1 MPEEWR
7 ESWKLVTPECMSDV
21 ESDDDG
27 MFHYRTVTWR
37 IDEVNEAIRVID
49 LELGVTRVYCEP
61 STRKP
66 SLRVDCKIVIEFE

>member
-1 MPEEWR
+1 
-7 ESWKLVTPECMSDV
+7 MSDV

-27 MFHYRTVTWR
+27 TFHYRTVTWR

-49 LELGVTRVYCEP
+49 SELGMTRVYGEP

-66 SLRVDCKIVIEFE
+66 SLKVDRKIVIESE